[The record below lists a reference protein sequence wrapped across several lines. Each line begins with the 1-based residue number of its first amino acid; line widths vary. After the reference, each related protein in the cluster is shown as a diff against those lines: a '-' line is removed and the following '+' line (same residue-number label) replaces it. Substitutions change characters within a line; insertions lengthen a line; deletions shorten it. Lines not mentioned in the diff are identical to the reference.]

1 MERPQQDPSGRTPIR
16 GRQSQS
22 LIGQRLNSRS
32 NNTPQHESGFVGH
45 LVELRS
51 RLVKTLLSLL
61 LIFLPLAVYSNELYN
76 LLAQPL
82 LANMP
87 KGTSMIATAVTS
99 PFLAPLKFAL
109 VLAAFLGMP
118 VILYHLWA
126 FIAPGLYRHERRM
139 IFPLLFGSVLL
150 FYSGVLFA
158 YYVFFPAVFGF
169 FVKIAP
175 QGVAVM
181 TDISSYLDF
190 VLSMFFA
197 FGITFQVP
205 IVTIVL
211 VWAGITTPESLAEKR
226 RYIIVFAFV
235 VAAVLTP
242 PDVFSQFFL
251 AVPMCLLFEAGLLI
265 SRMVAKRQQ
274 ESETEAAATDQVDQ

>member
-1 MERPQQDPSGRTPIR
+1 M
-16 GRQSQS
+16 
-22 LIGQRLNSRS
+22 NSRA
-32 NNTPQHESGFVGH
+32 NNTPEHEIGFVGH
-45 LVELRS
+45 LVEMRN
-51 RLVKTLLSLL
+51 RLIKTLLTLL
-61 LIFLPLAVYSNELYN
+61 VIFIPLAAFSNELYN
-76 LLAQPL
+76 MLAQPL
-82 LANMP
+82 LATMP

-99 PFLAPLKFAL
+99 PFLAPLKFAM
-109 VLAAFLGMP
+109 VLAIFLGMP

-139 IFPLLFGSVLL
+139 IFPLLFGSVML

-158 YYVFFPAVFGF
+158 YYVFFPAVFAF

-211 VWAGITTPESLAEKR
+211 VWAGIMTPESLAEKR
-226 RYIIVFAFV
+226 RYIIVAAFV
-235 VAAVLTP
+235 LAAVLTP

-251 AVPMCLLFEAGLLI
+251 AIPMCILFEVGLLL
-265 SRMVAKRQQ
+265 SRVVARRQR
-274 ESETEAAATDQVDQ
+274 EREAEDEAAERADS

>member
-1 MERPQQDPSGRTPIR
+1 M
-16 GRQSQS
+16 
-22 LIGQRLNSRS
+22 
-32 NNTPQHESGFVGH
+32 GFVGH

-51 RLVKTLLSLL
+51 RLIKTLLVLL
-61 LIFLPLAVYSNELYN
+61 VIFIPLAFFSNDLYN
-76 LLAQPL
+76 LLARPL
-82 LANMP
+82 MANMP
-87 KGTSMIATAVTS
+87 TGTSMIATAVTS
-99 PFLAPLKFAL
+99 PFLAPLKFAM
-109 VLAAFLGMP
+109 VLAAFIGMP

-139 IFPLLFGSVLL
+139 IFPLLSGSVVL

-158 YYVFFPAVFGF
+158 YFVFFPMVFGF

-197 FGITFQVP
+197 FGIAFQVP
-205 IVTIVL
+205 IITIVL
-211 VWAGITTPESLAEKR
+211 VWAGAVTPEALAAKR
-226 RYIIVFAFV
+226 RYVIVGAFV
-235 VAAVLTP
+235 AAMVLTP
-242 PDVFSQFFL
+242 PDIFSQSFL
-251 AVPMCLLFEAGLLI
+251 ALPICLLFEVGLLL

-274 ESETEAAATDQVDQ
+274 ESEEEAEASDQLDQ

>member
-1 MERPQQDPSGRTPIR
+1 M
-16 GRQSQS
+16 
-22 LIGQRLNSRS
+22 
-32 NNTPQHESGFVGH
+32 GFVGH
-45 LVELRS
+45 LIELRN
-51 RLVKTLLSLL
+51 RLIKTLLTLL
-61 LIFLPLAVYSNELYN
+61 IIFLPLALYSNELYN

-87 KGTSMIATAVTS
+87 KGTSMIATTVTS
-99 PFLAPLKFAL
+99 PFLAPLKFAM
-109 VLAAFLGMP
+109 VMAAFLGMP
-118 VILYHLWA
+118 VILYHLWS

-158 YYVFFPAVFGF
+158 YFVFFPMVFGF

-181 TDISSYLDF
+181 TDINSYLDF

-197 FGITFQVP
+197 FGVAFQVP

-211 VWAGITTPESLAEKR
+211 VWVGIVTPEALAAKR
-226 RYIIVFAFV
+226 RYIIVGVFL
-235 VAAVLTP
+235 VATVLTP
-242 PDVFSQFFL
+242 PDVFSQLFL
-251 AVPMCLLFEAGLLI
+251 AIPMCLLFEAGLLL
-265 SRMVAKRQQ
+265 SRMVARQQ
-274 ESETEAAATDQVDQ
+274 QEREAEGASASDQADH

>member
-1 MERPQQDPSGRTPIR
+1 METPQQNPSGRTPIK
-16 GRQSQS
+16 GRRNQS
-22 LIGQRLNSRS
+22 LIGQRLNSRA
-32 NNTPQHESGFVGH
+32 NNTQQHELGFVGH
-45 LVELRS
+45 LIELRN
-51 RLVKTLLSLL
+51 RLIKTLLALL
-61 LIFLPLAVYSNELYN
+61 VIFLPLAVYSNELYN
-76 LLAQPL
+76 LLSQPL

-99 PFLAPLKFAL
+99 PFLAPLKFAM
-109 VLAAFLGMP
+109 VMAAFLGMP

-139 IFPLLFGSVLL
+139 IFPLLFGSVTL

-158 YYVFFPAVFGF
+158 YYFFFPMVFAF

-181 TDISSYLDF
+181 TDINSYLDF

-205 IVTIVL
+205 IITIVL
-211 VWAGITTPESLAEKR
+211 VWAGVVTPDALAEKR
-226 RYIIVFAFV
+226 RYVIVGAFV
-235 VAAVLTP
+235 VATVLTP
-242 PDVFSQFFL
+242 PDIFSQFFL
-251 AVPMCLLFEAGLLI
+251 AVPMCLLFEVGLLL
-265 SRMVAKRQQ
+265 SRMVVKQQ
-274 ESETEAAATDQVDQ
+274 QAREADEDVGAG